1 MSTVAFLLSP
11 EQLAQQLEYAAG
23 DALVDRELAAMSRP
37 TATPDAVI
45 ALTDSVLGPRATTTA
60 EIDYLGEATILKL
73 NDIARDVRDWTEKI
87 FRGTVDK
94 TAALAGKIVEIAK
107 NVGVSVEHVVSRLY
121 RRVMRNLVESSI
133 LTPFTISDDEGKT
146 VSVTPSEAS
155 FSYTA
160 KVEPSLASV
169 GLDGVISMLSG
180 LFKLE
185 MSVSVKYVASSS

>member
-1 MSTVAFLLSP
+1 
-11 EQLAQQLEYAAG
+11 
-23 DALVDRELAAMSRP
+23 
-37 TATPDAVI
+37 
-45 ALTDSVLGPRATTTA
+45 
-60 EIDYLGEATILKL
+60 
-73 NDIARDVRDWTEKI
+73 
-87 FRGTVDK
+87 
-94 TAALAGKIVEIAK
+94 
-107 NVGVSVEHVVSRLY
+107 
-121 RRVMRNLVESSI
+121 MRNLVESSI